1 MYLRAQRVLH
11 LQRVIELLATPM
23 SSDGLRRA
31 LAEPMLGLLDA
42 DFYASYVWDNSTRRF
57 VRGVAINLNPD
68 HGRRY
73 EERFQFDDPLTPR
86 LLERRA
92 PTRTTDVL
100 PQRDLQSTGFFNDF
114 LRPDGLHWGMNAYA
128 HDGQHHLGDLRI
140 WRTRHRPN
148 FDDDD
153 LASMRM
159 IYPALV
165 RALAHGAC
173 SGNPSPTLPSRDTLT
188 RLLQQHATLSRRE
201 AEVTALVCEG
211 HADKEISRTLNLG
224 FTTVRTHLS
233 AAFRK
238 LGCDNRTQLAH
249 HVVKLLVQT
258 PKRPEQ

>member
-23 SSDGLRRA
+23 PGDELRRA

-42 DFYASYVWDNSTRRF
+42 DFYASYVWDGSTHRF
-57 VRGVAINLNPD
+57 VRGVMLNLNPD
-68 HGRRY
+68 HGQRY
-73 EERFQFDDPLTPR
+73 EEHFQFDDPLTPR
-86 LLERRA
+86 LLARRA

-100 PQRDLQSTGFFNDF
+100 PQRDLQATRFFNDF
-114 LRPDGLHWGMNAYA
+114 LRPDGLHWGLNTYA

-140 WRTRHRPN
+140 WRTRHRRN

-165 RALAHGAC
+165 RALARDTGT
-173 SGNPSPTLPSRDTLT
+173 SMSTTLPPRDTLT
-188 RLLQQHATLSRRE
+188 LLLQQHTALSRRE

-211 HADKEISRTLNLG
+211 QADKDISRTLNLG
-224 FTTVRTHLS
+224 FTTVRTHLAS
-233 AAFRK
+233 AFRK
-238 LGCDNRTQLAH
+238 LGCDNRTRLAH
-249 HVVKLLVQT
+249 HVVKLLLQ
-258 PKRPEQ
+258 